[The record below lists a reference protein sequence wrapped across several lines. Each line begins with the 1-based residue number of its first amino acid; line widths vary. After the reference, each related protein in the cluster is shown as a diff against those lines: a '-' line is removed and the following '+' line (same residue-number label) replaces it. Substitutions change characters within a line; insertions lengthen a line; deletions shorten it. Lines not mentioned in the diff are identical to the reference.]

1 MFLEGRLVA
10 EYKMKLKLIAA
21 LVLVASACTATA
33 NTYVV
38 SPESGTSSDAPK
50 LSVAHPAGASCLYAD
65 KSLAVGDTV
74 IIEGADTVLVCAN
87 ASQGAVFYPL
97 SAAGAQ
103 RVVASLPAVANAAH
117 GGDAAYKIT
126 TPSAPAFTPVKAWN
140 DGKFTFIAL
149 TGDYHG
155 DLPVVFA
162 LADDGS
168 RSLVNF
174 QWDQKNSRFVVRRV
188 LDRAILVLGD
198 KSVVVSR
205 T

>member
-1 MFLEGRLVA
+1 
-10 EYKMKLKLIAA
+10 MKLKLIPALALIAA
-21 LVLVASACTATA
+21 ASTATA

-38 SPESGTSSDAPK
+38 SPESAPSSDEPK
-50 LSVAHPAGASCLYAD
+50 LSVAHPGGASCVYAD
-65 KSLAVGDTV
+65 KLVAVGDTI
-74 IIEGADTVLVCAN
+74 IIEGPDTVLVCAN

-103 RVVASLPAVANAAH
+103 RVVASLPNATSATQV
-117 GGDAAYKIT
+117 GDAVYKIT

-174 QWDQKNSRFVVRRV
+174 QWEQKNSRFVVQRV

>member
-1 MFLEGRLVA
+1 
-10 EYKMKLKLIAA
+10 MKQKLIAA
-21 LVLVASACTATA
+21 LVLIAAASTATA

-38 SPESGTSSDAPK
+38 SSESDTASDAPK
-50 LSVAHPAGASCLYAD
+50 LSVAHPAGASCVYAD
-65 KSLAVGDTV
+65 KSVAVGDTI
-74 IIEGADTVLVCAN
+74 IIEGANTVLVCAN

-97 SAAGAQ
+97 AAAGAQ
-103 RVVASLPAVANAAH
+103 RVVASLPTASSAAPV
-117 GGDAAYKIT
+117 GDAAYKIS
-126 TPSAPAFTPVKAWN
+126 TPSASAFTPVNAWN

-149 TGDYHG
+149 TRDYHG

-174 QWDQKNSRFVVRRV
+174 QWDQKNFRFVVQRV